1 MSRVER
7 VMQLLDLLRGTEVI
21 RIDDIA
27 RALRVSRRTVLRDLA
42 TLRARGTAISSD
54 PGRGGGVRLE
64 RDRGAAAVH
73 FSTDE
78 AIALWLSAR
87 LSAATSEM
95 PWRGASRSAL
105 DKLFASVPRDRARA
119 LKDLS
124 RRIVV
129 GRPASERIRAE
140 LGTAPPDLLA
150 TFERAFS
157 QGVCLAFEYRD
168 RNGDRTSRTVEPHGL
183 LVEAPA
189 WYVLAY
195 DLEKSDVRIFRM
207 DRVSRARP
215 VPGRTFTPDLEK
227 LGRMRDAARGR

>member
-1 MSRVER
+1 M
-7 VMQLLDLLRGTEVI
+7 
-21 RIDDIA
+21 
-27 RALRVSRRTVLRDLA
+27 
-42 TLRARGTAISSD
+42 
-54 PGRGGGVRLE
+54 RLE

-87 LSAATSEM
+87 LSAATAEM
-95 PWRGASRSAL
+95 PWRGAARSAL
-105 DKLFASVPRDRARA
+105 DKLFASVPRDRARS
-119 LKDLS
+119 LRELS

-129 GRPASERIRAE
+129 GRPATEQIRAG
-140 LGTAPPDLLA
+140 LGAAPADLLA

-168 RNGDRTSRTVEPHGL
+168 RNGGRTSRTVEPHGL

-195 DLEKSDVRIFRM
+195 DPEKSDVRIFRM
-207 DRVSRARP
+207 DRISRARL
-215 VPGRTFTPDLEK
+215 VPARTFTPDLER
-227 LGRMRDAARGR
+227 LGRMREAARGR